1 MTTPESPNVVLL
13 MGVAGAGKT
22 TIGLLLAQ
30 DLHIR
35 FVDADD
41 LHPPVNIAKM
51 RSGSPLDDADRAP
64 WLHALGTAIDGW
76 IQSGERV
83 VLACSALKAAY
94 RAELVRDPSRVAV
107 FYLKLT
113 PELAKSRVAHR
124 SGHFMKD
131 DLIDSQFEALEEP
144 RRAIEIDAS
153 LPPTEIVR
161 QIRAALGR

>member
-1 MTTPESPNVVLL
+1 MLNAASVLLL

-22 TIGLLLAQ
+22 TVGRLLA
-30 DLHIR
+30 DALHFR

-41 LHPPVNIAKM
+41 LHPPSNIAKM
-51 RSGSPLDDADRAP
+51 RRGIPLDDADRAP
-64 WLHALGTAIDGW
+64 WLRALGDAIESW
-76 IQSGERV
+76 LKTGEPV
-83 VLACSALKAAY
+83 VLACSALKSTY
-94 RAELVRDPSRVAV
+94 RAELVRDPTRVAV

-113 PELAKSRVAHR
+113 PELAKSRVAAR

-144 RRAIEIDAS
+144 HRAIELDAS
-153 LPPTEIVR
+153 LPPAEIVR

>member
-1 MTTPESPNVVLL
+1 MTLNPVVLL

-22 TIGLLLAQ
+22 TVGRLLA
-30 DLHIR
+30 DTLHFR

-41 LHPPVNIAKM
+41 LHPPANIAKM
-51 RSGSPLDDADRAP
+51 RIGVPLDDADRAP
-64 WLHALGTAIDGW
+64 WLRALGDAIDRW
-76 IQSGERV
+76 LQSGEPV
-83 VLACSALKAAY
+83 VLACSALKSTY
-94 RAELVRDPSRVAV
+94 RAELVRDRTRVVV

-113 PELAKSRVAHR
+113 PELAKSRVASR

-153 LPPTEIVR
+153 LAPAEIVH
-161 QIRAALGR
+161 QIRTALGR